1 MGGFEITS
9 PIIPGAPKEVINL
22 AATPDVDGGKSVT
35 LSFTCPRENMG
46 GMALMGM
53 TRAEIKRGD
62 LMVAMDLLGYNIW
75 RDGKRVNEQPV
86 TDTNFKDNVPANEV
100 YRYQVMAVY
109 DRGESAACNA
119 VSAGKYSSVGNI
131 GVDGASVYVSDGAI
145 VVENAGDSPVSVSRV
160 DGSVVY
166 TGRGDARVEVAGA
179 VYIVTVGTKAVKVM
193 VR

>member
-1 MGGFEITS
+1 MSGTDPKDFEEAFSYPYVPVAWTECKVDLPEGARHFAIRCTS
-9 PIIPGAPKEVINL
+9 IYQIMLCVDDVTYSPKGA
-22 AATPDVDGGKSVT
+22 
-35 LSFTCPRENMG
+35 
-46 GMALMGM
+46 AL
-53 TRAEIKRGD
+53 
-62 LMVAMDLLGYNIW
+62 VAMDLLGYNIW

-100 YRYQVMAVY
+100 YNYQVTAVY
-109 DRGESAACNA
+109 DRGESAACQT

-145 VVENAGDSPVSVSRV
+145 VVENSGDSPVSISRV